1 MRNDPKKEEQSVKHA
16 RIRAA
21 LSLAVNAGILVLT
34 AFIVFGML
42 FFAERPDDPTVN
54 TRALRYYTTLSNI
67 LAALVAVPMSVC
79 AACALIRVVFAVPRW
94 LSLLRFIATSAL
106 TLTMMTV
113 LLFLGPVF
121 GFDGMFSGPNFW
133 FHLVNPV
140 LSVFAFLFL
149 EKEADYPAK
158 NPLPGIVQTAVY
170 GAVYVYMVVLL
181 GEGRGG
187 WPDFYGFNFGGFWYL
202 TVAMLLFGNLIFAKL
217 LLFAR
222 ERLNSPKKAERG

>member
-1 MRNDPKKEEQSVKHA
+1 MTPTKEDLPVKHA

-21 LSLAVNAGILVLT
+21 LSLAVNAGIFVLT
-34 AFIVFGML
+34 VFIVFGLL
-42 FFAERPDDPTVN
+42 FFAERPDDPLVN

-67 LAALVAVPMSVC
+67 LAALAAVPMSVC
-79 AACALIRVVFAVPRW
+79 AACALIRGHFSVPRW
-94 LSLLRFIATSAL
+94 LSLFRFIATSSL

-121 GFDGMFSGPNFW
+121 GFGGMFTGANFF

-140 LSVFAFLFL
+140 LSLLSFLFL

-158 NPLPGIVQTAVY
+158 NPFPGVVQTAAY
-170 GAVYVYMVVLL
+170 GAVYVYMVFVL
-181 GEGRGG
+181 GETRGG

-202 TVAMLLFGNLIFAKL
+202 TVAMLLFGNLVFAKL
-217 LLFAR
+217 LLTAR
-222 ERLNSPKKAERG
+222 EKLNVPEKSARG